1 MVRLEV
7 FSNTFDGIL
16 QSFICSTIPRL
27 GACALLM
34 IGFSMLIHHTS
45 RVRMNIKNHLSVM
58 SAGQKRRLPHV
69 LSLLFTFLILFSE
82 ERYRTLLHCLRQVK
96 DIAIDSFTGL
106 VCSQSSFHM
115 LMRKFKHYIIWNIYL
130 QRSSVCLA
138 VLLRASHRLNCYFHY
153 SSRFQQATVSTTCSS
168 FVLLSSTSAVHF
180 HDPGL

>member
-1 MVRLEV
+1 VRLEV

-130 QRSSVCLA
+130 QRSCVCLA
-138 VLLRASHRLNCYFHY
+138 VLLRASHRSNSYFHY